1 MVRSHLAST
10 RFVAIRRLSGALG
23 TKSRTLTQGRAPGDR
38 RAVTAPGGGDMR
50 RGAGEE
56 AGARMAT
63 CNDGESRSVASFK
76 LRFTTAQVL
85 RFAQASVALLS
96 PHFEGH
102 ALHTR
107 ARR

>member
-38 RAVTAPGGGDMR
+38 RAVTVPGGGDLR

-56 AGARMAT
+56 AGARMQRRRI
-63 CNDGESRSVASFK
+63 ESGQFQ